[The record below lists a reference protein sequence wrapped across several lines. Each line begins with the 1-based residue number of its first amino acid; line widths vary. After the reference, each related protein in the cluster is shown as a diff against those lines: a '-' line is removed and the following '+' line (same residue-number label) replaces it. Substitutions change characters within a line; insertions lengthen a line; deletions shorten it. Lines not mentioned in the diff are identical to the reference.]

1 MARLYS
7 NENLAIDL
15 VEALRKFNHDIL
27 SSYDAGQANQGIPD
41 DEVLEYAT
49 LNDRSVITFNRDD
62 FVALHRNG
70 VNHAGIVICK
80 DDRDYLGQA
89 QALHEYLEP
98 QVDRL
103 HNRLIRVQRQN
114 QPKSSQKLFVVRE
127 YLR

>member
-41 DEVLEYAT
+41 DEVLKYAT
-49 LNDRSVITFNRDD
+49 LNDRCVITFNRDD

-70 VNHAGIVICK
+70 VSQTCALPISSDSSGATPQPLNSSSTTKSTEVESKAIRNSRVFEINEK
-80 DDRDYLGQA
+80 DRSAHY
-89 QALHEYLEP
+89 P
-98 QVDRL
+98 RW
-103 HNRLIRVQRQN
+103 
-114 QPKSSQKLFVVRE
+114 
-127 YLR
+127 

>member
-1 MARLYS
+1 MTRLYS

-70 VNHAGIVICK
+70 VNHAGIIICK
-80 DDRDYLGQA
+80 DDRDYLGQS
-89 QALHEYLEP
+89 QVLHDYLEI
-98 QVDRL
+98 QDRL

-114 QPKSSQKLFVVRE
+114 QQKSSQKLFVIRE

>member
-41 DEVLEYAT
+41 DEVLKYAT
-49 LNDRSVITFNRDD
+49 LNDRCVITFNRDD
-62 FVALHRNG
+62 FAALYRNG
-70 VNHAGIVICK
+70 VSHAGIIICK

-89 QALHEYLEP
+89 QVLHDYLET

-114 QPKSSQKLFVVRE
+114 QPKSSQKLFVIRE

>member
-1 MARLYS
+1 MARLHS

-15 VEALRKFNHDIL
+15 VEALRQFNHDIL

-70 VNHAGIVICK
+70 INHAGIIICK

-89 QALHEYLEP
+89 QALHEYLEV
-98 QVDRL
+98 QVNRL

-114 QPKSSQKLFVVRE
+114 QPKLSQKLFVVRE

>member
-15 VEALRKFNHDIL
+15 VEALRQFNHDIL

-62 FVALHRNG
+62 FVVLHRNG
-70 VNHAGIVICK
+70 VSHAGIIICK

-89 QALHEYLEP
+89 QALHDYLET
-98 QVDRL
+98 QDRL
-103 HNRLIRVQRQN
+103 DNRLIRVQRQN
-114 QPKSSQKLFVVRE
+114 QPKSSQKLFVIRE

>member
-7 NENLAIDL
+7 DENLAIDL
-15 VEALRKFNHDIL
+15 VEALRQFNHDIL

-41 DEVLEYAT
+41 DEVLDYAT

-70 VNHAGIVICK
+70 VNHAGIIICK

-89 QALHEYLEP
+89 QALHDYLLN
-98 QVDRL
+98 QLDRL

-114 QPKSSQKLFVVRE
+114 QSKSSQKLFVVRE

>member
-15 VEALRKFNHDIL
+15 VEALRQFNHDIL

-41 DEVLEYAT
+41 DKVLDYAT
-49 LNDRSVITFNRDD
+49 LNDRIVITFNRDD

-70 VNHAGIVICK
+70 VSHAGIIICK

-89 QALHEYLEP
+89 QTLHNYLGT

-103 HNRLIRVQRQN
+103 YNRLIRVQRQN

>member
-41 DEVLEYAT
+41 DEVLDYAT

-70 VNHAGIVICK
+70 VSHAGIIICT

-89 QALHEYLEP
+89 QALHDYLGI
-98 QVDRL
+98 QVERL

-114 QPKSSQKLFVVRE
+114 QPKSSQKLFVIRE

>member
-15 VEALRKFNHDIL
+15 VEALRQFNHDIL

-41 DEVLEYAT
+41 DQVLDYAT

-70 VNHAGIVICK
+70 VNHAGIIICK

-89 QALHEYLEP
+89 QALHDYLET
-98 QVDRL
+98 QVTRL

>member
-1 MARLYS
+1 MARLYA

-70 VNHAGIVICK
+70 VSHAGIIICK

-89 QALHEYLEP
+89 QALHDYLET

-114 QPKSSQKLFVVRE
+114 QPKSSQKLFVIRE

>member
-15 VEALRKFNHDIL
+15 VEALRRFNHDIL

-41 DEVLEYAT
+41 DEVLDYAT

-70 VNHAGIVICK
+70 VNHAGIIICK

-89 QALHEYLEP
+89 QSLHDYLET
-98 QVDRL
+98 QDRL
-103 HNRLIRVQRQN
+103 DNRLIRVQRQN
-114 QPKSSQKLFVVRE
+114 QPKSSQKLFVIRE

>member
-15 VEALRKFNHDIL
+15 VEALRQFNHDIL

-41 DEVLEYAT
+41 DEVLDYAT

-62 FVALHRNG
+62 FVALHRNE
-70 VNHAGIVICK
+70 VNHAGIIICK

-89 QALHEYLEP
+89 QSLHDYLAA

-103 HNRLIRVQRQN
+103 HNRLIRVQWQN

>member
-15 VEALRKFNHDIL
+15 VEALRQFNYDIL

-70 VNHAGIVICK
+70 VSHGGIIICK
-80 DDRDYLGQA
+80 DD
-89 QALHEYLEP
+89 
-98 QVDRL
+98 
-103 HNRLIRVQRQN
+103 
-114 QPKSSQKLFVVRE
+114 
-127 YLR
+127 

>member
-70 VNHAGIVICK
+70 VSHAGIIICK

-89 QALHEYLEP
+89 QALHDYLAI
-98 QVDRL
+98 QVERL

-114 QPKSSQKLFVVRE
+114 QQKSSQKLFVIRE

>member
-1 MARLYS
+1 MTRLYS

-41 DEVLEYAT
+41 DEVLDYAT
-49 LNDRSVITFNRDD
+49 LNDRSIITFNRDD
-62 FVALHRNG
+62 FVSLHRNG
-70 VNHAGIVICK
+70 VNHAGIIICK

-89 QALHEYLEP
+89 QALHDYLET

-114 QPKSSQKLFVVRE
+114 QPKSSQKLFVIRE

>member
-15 VEALRKFNHDIL
+15 VEALCQFNHDIL

-70 VNHAGIVICK
+70 VSNAVIIICK

-89 QALHEYLEP
+89 QALHEYLET